1 MTPYF
6 WFMLSESSE
15 QHINYQR
22 IAESIRYMS
31 ANYTRQPK
39 LDELADLANVSPYHF
54 QRLFTEWVG
63 VSPKKFMQCLSI
75 RHAKEVLRRSES
87 TLFETAHEIG
97 LSGTG
102 RLHDLFISI
111 EAMTPGEFKQ
121 GAKGLT
127 ISYDFVSSRF
137 GQLIVANTTKG
148 VCFLGFIENKEQAV
162 EDLVK
167 RYTNGHLINQSTVLQ
182 QPVKAFFLNMKL
194 DQKIHLHLSGTPFQ
208 LKVWETLLR
217 IPNGNLA
224 TYKSI
229 AQKIE
234 KPMASRAVGTA
245 IGANPI
251 AYLIPCHRVIQA
263 TGNFGGY
270 MWGAERKR
278 IILGWEGV
286 TNE

>member
-1 MTPYF
+1 
-6 WFMLSESSE
+6 MLSESSE

-22 IAESIRYMS
+22 IAESIHYMS

-39 LDELADLANVSPYHF
+39 LDELADSANVSPYHF